1 MNRAVRFTGRLFA
14 ARRQLGGEPT
24 DFWVHTHA
32 RSHSGNFCIGLGI
45 SVRAAFCA
53 IHALPLECEH
63 TLNARFQS

>member
-1 MNRAVRFTGRLFA
+1 LFA

-24 DFWVHTHA
+24 DFGVHTHA